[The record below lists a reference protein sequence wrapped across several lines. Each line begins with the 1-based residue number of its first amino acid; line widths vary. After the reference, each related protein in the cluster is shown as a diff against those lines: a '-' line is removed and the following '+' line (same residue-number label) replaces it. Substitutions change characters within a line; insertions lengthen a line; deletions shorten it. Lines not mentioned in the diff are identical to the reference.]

1 MQPIFHVQHYCV
13 YDDDVIWDAE
23 FEDMVLISQKNKL
36 IIDHSKLSEWR
47 SVQKMQ
53 GTKTNVA

>member
-47 SVQKMQ
+47 SAQKMQ